1 MLPCLLGNIG
11 RMIDLSKTH
20 EFAAVFLKTGFL
32 LSANMQFENKSAFMD
47 DQTNAAQAAPQ
58 LKKVFFQEL
67 VRAEVLDAEDA
78 RQLLSHV

>member
-20 EFAAVFLKTGFL
+20 EFAGVFLKTGFL